1 MLDRIGQGSL
11 AQAAIEAALRSQAE
25 AASKVQANAL
35 AVPSAGPTVVAGAA
49 GAAGFDGSLT
59 QVLKEGL
66 RAANASVAS
75 VDRLGQDMVA
85 GAISDFH
92 ELPGRLKQAE
102 LTFKFSMEVRNKLIE
117 AYREVMRM
125 SV

>member
-35 AVPSAGPTVVAGAA
+35 AVPSAGPTVVA

>member
-25 AASKVQANAL
+25 AASKVQARAL
-35 AVPSAGPTVVAGAA
+35 AEPLAGPAA
-49 GAAGFDGSLT
+49 ATPAFDASLT
-59 QVLKEGL
+59 QVLKDGV

-75 VDRLGQDMVA
+75 VDRLGQDMVS